1 MKITRKLETANVVYD
16 LTELT
21 KRQFS
26 DLLHCYEKQ
35 MYIYY
40 NRQLPS
46 DNDVGDPMVELYFKL
61 KQINDLDVVII

>member
-1 MKITRKLETANVVYD
+1 MKITRKLETANATYD

-35 MYIYY
+35 MYIYC
-40 NRQLPS
+40 NREMPEDDELLNKMRKMA
-46 DNDVGDPMVELYFKL
+46 DNDTYTV
-61 KQINDLDVVII
+61 